1 MKKIEMTEFL
11 NGVATFNAD
20 PYCVEDEVMASE
32 LFDETQGELEEI
44 TNVDDFEDAVL
55 KLDLEGRSPKRIY
68 RCGTALV
75 CLSNDFDYTTRG
87 RRGIVIITKN
97 IMYEIIDVIHDYL
110 FVTLRLRDVRTGAIR
125 DWQHWDDLED
135 WLCEEYGVKDL
146 KGLVIDALPKHGGWV
161 ATEFN
166 CH

>member
-20 PYCVEDEVMASE
+20 PYCVEDEVMAQE

-68 RCGTALV
+68 RCGTPSYA
-75 CLSNDFDYTTRG
+75 CQTIS
-87 RRGIVIITKN
+87 IKQQ
-97 IMYEIIDVIHDYL
+97 E
-110 FVTLRLRDVRTGAIR
+110 
-125 DWQHWDDLED
+125 DD
-135 WLCEEYGVKDL
+135 EESSL
-146 KGLVIDALPKHGGWV
+146 
-161 ATEFN
+161 
-166 CH
+166 

>member
-20 PYCVEDEVMASE
+20 PYCVEDEVMAQE

-68 RCGTALV
+68 RCGTAPYA
-75 CLSNDFDYTTRG
+75 CQTFS
-87 RRGIVIITKN
+87 IKQQ
-97 IMYEIIDVIHDYL
+97 E
-110 FVTLRLRDVRTGAIR
+110 
-125 DWQHWDDLED
+125 DD
-135 WLCEEYGVKDL
+135 EESSL
-146 KGLVIDALPKHGGWV
+146 
-161 ATEFN
+161 
-166 CH
+166 